1 MYCILWK
8 YDVDSKNQSDFEK
21 EYGRTGSWFKFFEP
35 CDEYLGH
42 DLLKNTD
49 GKSYNLIDRWISKKD
64 YEGFLKSNK
73 AEYDQLNEK
82 FSGLYTAE
90 TQLGT
95 FDLIQ

>member
-8 YDVDSKNQSDFEK
+8 YDVDKSNHAEFEK
-21 EYGRTGSWFKFFEP
+21 EYGRSGAWFKFFEP
-35 CDEYLGH
+35 CDDYFGH

-49 GKSYNLIDRWISKKD
+49 GNSYTLIDRWMSKKD

-73 AEYDQLNEK
+73 AEYDQMNEK
-82 FSGLYTAE
+82 FSGLYTSE
-90 TQLGT
+90 TCLGT

>member
-8 YDVDSKNQSDFEK
+8 YDVDSSNQSAFEQD
-21 EYGRTGSWFKFFEP
+21 YGRNGSWFKFFEP

-49 GKSYNLIDRWISKKD
+49 GKSYTLVDRWMSKED
-64 YEGFLKSNK
+64 YENFLSEHK

-82 FSGLYTAE
+82 FSSLYTAE
-90 TQLGT
+90 TQMGT

>member
-8 YDVDSKNQSDFEK
+8 YEVDASKQADFEK
-21 EYGRTGSWFKFFEP
+21 EYGREGSWFKFFEP
-35 CDEYLGH
+35 CDDYFGH

-49 GKSYNLIDRWISKKD
+49 GKSYNLLDRWMSKED
-64 YEGFLKSNK
+64 YDSFLKSNQ

-82 FSGLYTAE
+82 FKALYTSE

-95 FDLIQ
+95 FNLLQ